1 MNTIET
7 ATIIHQAAGLYIG
20 AFEARKTTTGNQAAA
35 LAGQMEG
42 IMSMVV
48 SLGLN
53 PSDVIAETTR
63 IMEESK

>member
-7 ATIIHQAAGLYIG
+7 VTIIHQAAGLYIE
-20 AFEARKTTTGNQAAA
+20 AFEARKTATGNQAAA

-53 PSDVIAETTR
+53 SSDVIAETTR

>member
-7 ATIIHQAAGLYIG
+7 TTIIHQAAKLFIE
-20 AFEARKTTTGNQAAA
+20 AFEARKTATGNQAAV
-35 LAGQMEG
+35 LGGQMEG
-42 IMSMVV
+42 IMSIVV
-48 SLGLN
+48 ALDLN